1 MVKQRTTP
9 TLPIDSLNATLLM
22 SLCDGPLQTSDAA
35 GSLRPIGAPLPPC
48 RPRYRPFRALQ
59 AATGSHFTCHRRP
72 RRTTPPPSPPP
83 SRHPR
88 RRNRRRPCYR
98 RPRALTPA
106 SCSSHRTVSKEAC
119 DSTTK
124 EQKVKYIDSLLAS
137 APIAKQMNELI
148 KQSYGHM
155 KKKIVTPVVFEHLP
169 ETKNKKYFDECLDL
183 LTAEDY
189 AKVVAKV
196 SPPRASPSLPPR
208 HCFPLRRPQLNSPQ
222 PNCLELNGPHTIRA
236 TPLRRHCTLLAAPLM
251 TSDDL

>member
-1 MVKQRTTP
+1 M
-9 TLPIDSLNATLLM
+9 
-22 SLCDGPLQTSDAA
+22 
-35 GSLRPIGAPLPPC
+35 LRPHFGLSVRPS
-48 RPRYRPFRALQ
+48 RPRHRPFRALPQ
-59 AATGSHFTCHRRP
+59 VTSLATAALDA
-72 RRTTPPPSPPP
+72 
-83 SRHPR
+83 R
-88 RRNRRRPCYR
+88 RRRLRRRLAA
-98 RPRALTPA
+98 ALAAALATALAAALATAALAPSSA
-106 SCSSHRTVSKEAC
+106 SCSCHREVSKEAW
-119 DSTTK
+119 DTTSK
-124 EQKVKYIDSLLAS
+124 EQKVTYIDSLLAS

-169 ETKNKKYFDECLDL
+169 ETKNKKYFEECLDL